1 MRNATPLQL
10 AGTYHRR
17 VRASLRR
24 IWENV
29 HDWEHLAHLH
39 DDSFAACDLLDRG
52 SWGWR
57 ARLVIAK
64 GDEQVI
70 ELTADPDRG
79 RYVSTTLEGTGVGT
93 EIRVQLTPVAAA
105 LTDVS
110 VEFHVPETRPE
121 RLPRIGEAYAAVYA
135 RLWDED
141 EAMMRE
147 RERMLAAIK
156 SASAGPA
163 EMDLGE
169 AAAVRAQLP
178 LIFGLA
184 GRSFRLMELDGALI
198 AHSTVCPH
206 WLGPLGDAPVEDG
219 TLRCPWHGY
228 RFDVVSGACIG
239 RPALK
244 LDTAPAIRVENGRV
258 LATFAG

>member
-1 MRNATPLQL
+1 MRSATPLQL

-39 DDSFAACDLLDRG
+39 ADSFAACELLDRG

-57 ARLVIAK
+57 ARLVVANS
-64 GDEQVI
+64 DEQVI
-70 ELTADPDRG
+70 ELIVDPHRD
-79 RYVSTTLEGTGVGT
+79 RYVSTTLQGTGKGT
-93 EIRVQLTPVAAA
+93 EIRVQLTPLTAE
-105 LTDVS
+105 LTDVL
-110 VEFHVPETRPE
+110 VEFHVPETRPQ
-121 RLPRIGEAYAAVYA
+121 RLAQISTAYAAVYE

-147 RERMLAAIK
+147 RERMLAATR

-163 EMDLGE
+163 ELDLGG
-169 AAAVRAQLP
+169 AAVVRAKLP
-178 LIFGLA
+178 LLFGLA
-184 GRSFRLMELDGALI
+184 GRSFRLVELNGALI

-219 TLRCPWHGY
+219 TVRCPWHGY
-228 RFDVVSGACIG
+228 RFDVVSGACVG
-239 RPALK
+239 HPPLK
-244 LDTAPAIRVENGRV
+244 LDTAPAIRIEHGRV